1 MITITSQDGEH
12 QYDEQ
17 GRAITTWNE
26 KYCSWIINPEFE
38 NDIINWQDD
47 ENGISEFPRGC
58 TKAHYLEMFPGADN
72 YPDIEVTWYWDE
84 AGYEKAFN
92 TKPKPGDL
100 LCCDREWGY
109 IDLTEEDA
117 IRRLGHYCDF
127 NKYAYRTVVKYNNK
141 IIYDGKLD
149 YCA

>member
-26 KYCSWIINPEFE
+26 KYCSWIINQEFE
-38 NDIINWQDD
+38 NETIDWQDD

-72 YPDIEVTWYWDE
+72 YPDVEVTWYWDE
-84 AGYEKAFN
+84 AGYEKAFK
-92 TKPKPGDL
+92 TKPKPEDS
-100 LCCDREWGY
+100 LCCCRYWGH
-109 IDLTEEDA
+109 INLSEEDA
-117 IRRLGHYCDF
+117 IRRMGHYGDF